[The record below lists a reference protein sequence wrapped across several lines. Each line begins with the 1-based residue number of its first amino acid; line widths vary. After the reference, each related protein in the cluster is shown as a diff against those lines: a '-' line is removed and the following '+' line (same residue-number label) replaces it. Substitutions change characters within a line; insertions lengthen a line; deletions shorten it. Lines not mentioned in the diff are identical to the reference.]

1 MSKMNNTVISKDGT
15 RIGYAQRGQGPG
27 LILVQGTMG
36 TAYHFTELAEVL
48 ADRFTVYV
56 PDRRGRGMS
65 ECGPAEYGTRKEVE
79 DLAALI
85 EATGAPYVFG
95 LSAGAI
101 IALQA
106 ALCVPALR
114 KFAIYEPPL
123 FVDGLPVGLL
133 NRFER
138 EWAQGNVAA
147 ASVTA
152 MLAAEM
158 GRPIFKYLPR
168 FLLEGFVRRIMKAE
182 AAQGLGP
189 YPTMQVLAATLPNDF
204 CIVRE
209 ADGALSRFGS
219 IQAEVLLLGGSKS
232 PDYLKRALDALAR
245 TLPHQHRM
253 ELAGLGHA
261 AAWNRD
267 KQRNPDGDPKR
278 VAQALIEFFNQR

>member
-1 MSKMNNTVISKDGT
+1 MSDTVISKDGT
-15 RIGYAQRGQGPG
+15 RIGYWQQGHGLG

-36 TAYHFTELAEVL
+36 TAYHFTELAEAL
-48 ADRFTVYV
+48 ADRFTVYG

-65 ECGPAEYGTRKEVE
+65 ESGPAEFGTSKEIE
-79 DLAALI
+79 DLAALL

-101 IALQA
+101 ITLQA
-106 ALCVPALR
+106 ALCLPALH

-123 FVDGLPVGLL
+123 FVGGLPVGLL

-158 GRPIFKYLPR
+158 GPPISKYLPR

-182 AAQGLGP
+182 AAQGSGP
-189 YPTMQVLAATLPNDF
+189 YPTMEALAATLPNDF

-209 ADGALSRFGS
+209 ADGALGRFS
-219 IQAEVLLLGGSKS
+219 AIQSEVLLLGGSKS
-232 PDYLKRALDALAR
+232 PHYLKRALDALAR
-245 TLPHQHRM
+245 TLPHQQRV
-253 ELAGLGHA
+253 ELVGLGHA

-267 KQRNPDGDPKR
+267 KQRNPDGNPQR